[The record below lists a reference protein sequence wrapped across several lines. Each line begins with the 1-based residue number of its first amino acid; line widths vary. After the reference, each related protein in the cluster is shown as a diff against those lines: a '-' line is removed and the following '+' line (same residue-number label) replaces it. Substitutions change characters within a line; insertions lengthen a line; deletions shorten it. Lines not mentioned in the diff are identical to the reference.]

1 MNSSLSALLLTA
13 ALALSGASLA
23 QTDTAPAPVTADP
36 VTSALGSGQ
45 QAAQLAAEARDL
57 MVQARAAY
65 PVGSANIDQPLWK
78 QAAERA
84 EAAVSAAPGNPDVLK
99 LRAQIYTEVGF
110 WKQAEAS
117 WAAYFKVAPV
127 AAGQNEARAAGN
139 VQYNLGYAAYTRGQ
153 PAQAAAYFKSCLR
166 FDPQSLPC
174 ATWAARTALEGGDY
188 ALAQTLYTQ
197 ALSLAPQDKT
207 LNYFALVARNA
218 GTYGP
223 AATQAF
229 SRAYA
234 SLDAGRKAEALA
246 GFQEAA
252 RSAPNFVEA
261 QREAG
266 RLALELG
273 NPQAALSAYQAL
285 TALPGATAADRYNLA
300 LAQEGQQYGLKA
312 VQTFRAAYGKYAA
325 GDKAGAEAGFLQATN
340 ENLTYP
346 KAWAWLG
353 RVRYE
358 RQDYAGAAEAYG
370 RAVALD
376 PNDKTSAYFLKLA
389 QQGK

>member
-1 MNSSLSALLLTA
+1 MKSALNVLLTA
-13 ALALSGASLA
+13 ALAVSGAALA
-23 QTDTAPAPVTADP
+23 QTAQTAQSAPAPQA
-36 VTSALGSGQ
+36 ALAPTN
-45 QAAQLAAEARDL
+45 AAQLAAEARDL
-57 MVQARAAY
+57 AARARAAY
-65 PVGSANIDQPLWK
+65 PAGSASIDQPLWK

-84 EAAVSAAPGNPDVLK
+84 EAAVGAAPANPDILK

-110 WKQAEAS
+110 WKQAEAG
-117 WAAYFKVAPV
+117 WRAYFALAPV

-153 PAQAAAYFKSCLR
+153 ATQAAAYFKACLTL
-166 FDPQSLPC
+166 DPQSVPC
-174 ATWAARTALEGGDY
+174 ATWAARTALESGDY
-188 ALAQTLYTQ
+188 ALAQTLYAQ
-197 ALSLAPQDKT
+197 ALSLAPQDKS

-234 SLDAGRKAEALA
+234 SLDAGRRAEALA

-252 RSAPNFVEA
+252 RSAPNFPEA

-273 NPQAALSAYQAL
+273 DTQAALSAYQAL
-285 TALPGATAADRYNLA
+285 PALPGATASDRYNLA

-312 VQTFRAAYGKYAA
+312 VQTFRTAYSKYAA
-325 GDKAGAEAGFLQATN
+325 GDRAGAEAGFLQATG
-340 ENLTYP
+340 ENLTYA

-358 RQDYAGAAEAYG
+358 RKDYAGAAEAYG

-376 PNDKTSAYFLKLA
+376 PNDKSSAYFLRLA